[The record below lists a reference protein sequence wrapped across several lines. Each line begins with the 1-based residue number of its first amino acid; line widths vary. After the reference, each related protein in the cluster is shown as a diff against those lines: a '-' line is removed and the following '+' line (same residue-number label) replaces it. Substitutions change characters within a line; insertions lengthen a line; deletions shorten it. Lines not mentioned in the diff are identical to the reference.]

1 MDPSA
6 EPNGRYRALLAL
18 HRDRRRAG
26 IRQNP
31 LELPIAAPGRFIVLD
46 GAGSWGANP
55 ARWPPGFEEGRLPAR
70 PRSFSSST
78 RPCPRHGPQSLADGF
93 RPPAQIA
100 RRAQVL
106 STARAGRMSRPP
118 PGATRF
124 AGGGSSTRARRSAR
138 DRRLRRGR
146 RGDTVEAIA
155 PDAAALRSRHV
166 ARRMDCGS
174 SWTLLRITA
183 VAVVD
188 VGRAQVAARCAGD
201 SPKGKAPNCSFPFT
215 ARCFAAI
222 AP

>member
-6 EPNGRYRALLAL
+6 EPNGGYRALLAL

-78 RPCPRHGPQSLADGF
+78 AHALATVLRASLTGF
-93 RPPAQIA
+93 
-100 RRAQVL
+100 
-106 STARAGRMSRPP
+106 TARDRPKGSSPFNGPRRPNEP
-118 PGATRF
+118 PSAGATRF
-124 AGGGSSTRARRSAR
+124 AGGGSSTRARRFAR
-138 DRRLRRGR
+138 ARRLRRGR

-183 VAVVD
+183 VAVAD
-188 VGRAQVAARCAGD
+188 VGRA
-201 SPKGKAPNCSFPFT
+201 
-215 ARCFAAI
+215 
-222 AP
+222 